1 MRISKTQ
8 FSLILTLMLNSL
20 PLHIYFVM
28 TNRQH
33 FGQGKFGTLDSRR
46 SSGDGASGE
55 TNGKLIVS
63 FVIFTFFPNVMTKML
78 EMFA

>member
-1 MRISKTQ
+1 
-8 FSLILTLMLNSL
+8 
-20 PLHIYFVM
+20 M

-63 FVIFTFFPNVMTKML
+63 FSIFTFLPNIMANML
-78 EMFA
+78 KIFAKTVIAFSL